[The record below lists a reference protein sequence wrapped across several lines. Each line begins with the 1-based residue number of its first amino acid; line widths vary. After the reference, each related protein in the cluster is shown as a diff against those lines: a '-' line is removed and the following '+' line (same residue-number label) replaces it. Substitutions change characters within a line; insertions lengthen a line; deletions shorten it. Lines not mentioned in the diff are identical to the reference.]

1 MQNERR
7 SYLFLSNKGVGLA
20 KGNQMLK
27 SIKVPMTLVRG
38 GSIMLII
45 IAFLY
50 LYLGYPYISQG
61 MFAANLDAGL
71 SGELKAV
78 WLGFCLHLFFIAYL
92 LLANSRRSNA
102 HKSIVMLCGLIVLVD
117 GFLVRAFLSDKNL
130 VSQALLVSGILILLG
145 TFFWFQFQRT
155 LTKPASNSS

>member
-1 MQNERR
+1 M
-7 SYLFLSNKGVGLA
+7 SNKGLGLS

-50 LYLGYPYISQG
+50 LYLGYPYVSQG
-61 MFAANLDAGL
+61 MFASNLDAGVT
-71 SGELKAV
+71 GELKAV

-92 LLANSRRSNA
+92 LLANSRRSNSN
-102 HKSIVMLCGLIVLVD
+102 KLIVMLCGLIVLVD
-117 GFLVRAFLSDKNL
+117 GYLVRAFLSDKNL
-130 VSQALLVSGILILLG
+130 VAQALSVSGILILLG
-145 TFFWFQFQRT
+145 SFFWFQFQRT
-155 LTKPASNSS
+155 QDKAHI